1 MKLGVVLMLYA
12 LVLVFLATLDQ
23 VNIGIQ
29 AAQAKYFESFFC
41 IYPSTEGGFKIP
53 LLGGAFVGVLAVV
66 NLCFSIYHHSRT
78 NIRGFGFTM
87 VHASLLMLIISGFLQ
102 YFWRTSATLVLY
114 ENKPNDILII
124 GEETLKL
131 PYQVKLVK
139 FTREDWEGSSIA
151 KGFSSELIF
160 IADNKE
166 VTHTVSMNN
175 PVRFGSWTFYQMS
188 YGEGGKQSILSAV
201 RNPVKVLPWIS
212 IVLVFIGM
220 LIMYGQ
226 KLSKKSL

>member
-41 IYPSTEGGFKIP
+41 IFPSSDGWFKIP
-53 LLGGAFVGVLAVV
+53 LLGGAFIGVLAVI
-66 NLCFSIYHHSRT
+66 NLCFSIYQHSRT
-78 NIRGFGFTM
+78 NIRGFGFAM
-87 VHASLLMLIISGFLQ
+87 VHASLLMLILSGFLQ

-114 ENKPNDILII
+114 EGKANDVLFL
-124 GEETLKL
+124 EKSTLKL

-160 IADNKE
+160 IADDKE
-166 VTHTVSMNN
+166 VAHTVSMNN
-175 PVRFGSWTFYQMS
+175 PIRFGSWTFYQMS
-188 YGEGGKQSILSAV
+188 YGEGGKQSTLSAV
-201 RNPVKVLPWIS
+201 KNPAKILPWIS
-212 IVLVFIGM
+212 IGLVFVGM
-220 LIMYGQ
+220 IIMYGQ
-226 KLSKKSL
+226 KLSKKSS